1 MAKGQA
7 LRNLQTRLA
16 QRLQEAQTQGSNTSW
31 LAVEVGQARYLLPLE
46 LAGEIFPPVNTQK
59 VPYTAPWFM
68 GVANLRG
75 LLCGDRL
82 LQLLHLGFQRLLF
95 RVFLRRLVKVAQR
108 GVDVVIG
115 GCG

>member
-1 MAKGQA
+1 MSH
-7 LRNLQTRLA
+7 RNGFRLPVPRDRLVPRLISATSRRVLGGKLVGFLQ
-16 QRLQEAQTQGSNTSW
+16 QGH
-31 LAVEVGQARYLLPLE
+31 L
-46 LAGEIFPPVNTQK
+46 FPVSH
-59 VPYTAPWFM
+59 
-68 GVANLRG
+68 LRG